1 MAAAD
6 VKVTVVFA
14 ALAFAKVADPAVTV
28 QFTKPQVEAGVADR
42 ENGVP
47 GFANSEAG
55 LEV

>member
-28 QFTKPQVEAGVADR
+28 QFTKPQVEAGVAAR